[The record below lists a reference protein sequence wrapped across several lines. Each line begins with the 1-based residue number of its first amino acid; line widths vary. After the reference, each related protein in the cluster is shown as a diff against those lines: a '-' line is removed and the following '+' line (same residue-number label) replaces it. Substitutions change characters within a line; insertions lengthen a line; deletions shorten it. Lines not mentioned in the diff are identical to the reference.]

1 MDLDTLDR
9 ELVRLL
15 LQDGRQSFRRLA
27 LRLNVSVPTV
37 KSRYS
42 RLLRLGIV
50 RKVSAIIDPTI
61 LGYTTVLMNL
71 KVESAYIDDVIEYLK
86 GLDRVDGIWLIT
98 GEANLL
104 IRVRFKSIDMLEEFK
119 KMLTVDNKGVN
130 ILSTQIVTKVI
141 KDEYHSSS
149 DLNLDI
155 KFVCSYCK
163 GSIQGEPLIFK
174 VDGKEYLLCC
184 SSCLRL
190 LREDLDSNL

>member
-1 MDLDTLDR
+1 MNLDTLDR

-71 KVESAYIDDVIEYLK
+71 KVEPTCMDDVIEYLK
-86 GLDRVDGIWLIT
+86 GFDRVDGIWLIT

-119 KMLTVDNKGVN
+119 KMLTVDKKGVN

-163 GSIQGEPLIFK
+163 GSIQGEPLVFK
-174 VDGKEYLLCC
+174 VDGREYMLCC

-190 LREDLDSNL
+190 LRESL

>member
-27 LRLNVSVPTV
+27 LRLNVSVPTI

-71 KVESAYIDDVIEYLK
+71 KVEPAYMDYVIEYLK
-86 GLDRVDGIWLIT
+86 GFDRVDGIWLIT

-104 IRVRFKSIDMLEEFK
+104 IRVRLKSMDMLEDFK

-163 GSIQGEPLIFK
+163 GSIQGEPLVFR
-174 VDGKEYLLCC
+174 VDGREYILCC

-190 LREDLDSNL
+190 LRESLGL

>member
-1 MDLDTLDR
+1 MDLDALDR
-9 ELVRLL
+9 ELMRLL

-50 RKVSAIIDPTI
+50 RKVSAIIDPNI

-71 KVESAYIDDVIEYLK
+71 KVEPTYIDGVIEYLK

-104 IRVRFKSIDMLEEFK
+104 IRIRFKSIDMLEEFK
-119 KMLTVDNKGVN
+119 KMLTADNKGVN

-141 KDEYHSSS
+141 KDEYHHGS
-149 DLNLDI
+149 DLNLGI

-163 GSIQGEPLIFK
+163 GSIQGEPLIFNA
-174 VDGKEYLLCC
+174 DSREYMLCC

-190 LREDLDSNL
+190 LREDLSL